1 MADSKDAFLA
11 CEPLW
16 KKLPEGI
23 GSHHFLTVDD
33 TKRPKAISDPGNLHI
48 CVIPEIT
55 ITGEDGTND
64 DCKTDDSISSLST
77 SFSRPRSNTCPEEM
91 FQARKGRPPTPPP
104 VDVHKFRNPAGKR
117 FSFNFTSKDIPV
129 SFAHHRLSKVKEEK
143 ADQHQRTSGTSTGLS
158 SVVEI
163 TRDNCVSSKACQIQ
177 VDSISSTGDNASH
190 LNTCCDTVTSS
201 SCDVYACDH
210 FGCLTGDC
218 SSSQTNNDNQIPA
231 ASNENESK
239 VNGCSIGSCRS

>member
-1 MADSKDAFLA
+1 MADSKDVFLA
-11 CEPLW
+11 CEPVW

-23 GSHHFLTVDD
+23 GSQHFLTVDD

-117 FSFNFTSKDIPV
+117 FSFNFTSKDISV

-143 ADQHQRTSGTSTGLS
+143 PDQHQRTSGISTVVS
-158 SVVEI
+158 SIVEN
-163 TRDNCVSSKACQIQ
+163 TRDHCVSSKSCQIQ
-177 VDSISSTGDNASH
+177 VDSISCAGGNPSH
-190 LNTCCDTVTSS
+190 LNTTDSS
-201 SCDVYACDH
+201 SCDVCACNH
-210 FGCLTGDC
+210 IACLTGEC
-218 SSSQTNNDNQIPA
+218 SSSKTNHDNEIPA
-231 ASNENESK
+231 ASNENDSK
-239 VNGCSIGSCRS
+239 VNGCSIESCRS